1 MESDYRIYVGIDW
14 ASEAHQAC
22 VLHHERGIVAE
33 RSFAHAGKAIVEFAQ
48 WLSGLTDDPGQV
60 AIAIEIP
67 RGAVVETLVEQGF
80 HVYAINPK
88 QLDRFRD
95 RYSVG
100 GAKDDRR
107 DAFVLADSLR
117 TDQPCFRRVELDDP
131 QVIQLREL
139 SRVDEDLQREG
150 NQLANRLRDQ
160 LHRFYVQALQLC
172 PAADEP
178 WLWTLLELAPSP
190 SVAQRLRP
198 KRVERLLRAHRIRRL
213 KADDVV
219 SALRVPALQVA
230 PGVVEAATEHIAL
243 LLRRLRLV
251 HSQRQ
256 RCGARI
262 EALLDE
268 LRAAGEE
275 DDKPGE
281 HSDVAILRS
290 LPGVGRIVAAT
301 IIAEAGAALTERNYD
316 ALRAHAGIAPIT
328 KQSGKHRTVLMRYA
342 CNGRLRHALYHC
354 ARVAVMGDLPSKT
367 YYTAQRQRGHTH
379 GRALRAVADRLL
391 RILVAM
397 LTTRTLFDC
406 TKARPPQLSS
416 PSEKVA

>member
-1 MESDYRIYVGIDW
+1 V
-14 ASEAHQAC
+14 
-22 VLHHERGIVAE
+22 
-33 RSFAHAGKAIVEFAQ
+33 
-48 WLSGLTDDPGQV
+48 
-60 AIAIEIP
+60 
-67 RGAVVETLVEQGF
+67 
-80 HVYAINPK
+80 
-88 QLDRFRD
+88 
-95 RYSVG
+95 
-100 GAKDDRR
+100 
-107 DAFVLADSLR
+107 
-117 TDQPCFRRVELDDP
+117 
-131 QVIQLREL
+131 
-139 SRVDEDLQREG
+139 
-150 NQLANRLRDQ
+150 
-160 LHRFYVQALQLC
+160 
-172 PAADEP
+172 
-178 WLWTLLELAPSP
+178 
-190 SVAQRLRP
+190 
-198 KRVERLLRAHRIRRL
+198 LRAHHIRRL
-213 KADDVV
+213 NVDDVV
-219 SALRVPALQVA
+219 SALRAPALQVA

-243 LLRRLRLV
+243 LLPRLRLV

-268 LRAAGEE
+268 LQAAGKE
-275 DDKPGE
+275 DDNAGE
-281 HSDVAILRS
+281 YSDVAILRS

-301 IIAEAGAALTERNYD
+301 IIAEACAALTERNYD

-406 TKARPPQLSS
+406 TIARPPQLSS